1 MSMGIIESGEYN
13 KVAGNSDNDA
23 RIEEELESQVTEL
36 ETKLTELTTV
46 KTITPT
52 KVTGGAGGTV
62 TWDSFNVRKCGK
74 MVSICINNM
83 RHSTT
88 VTSVGSIA
96 LVTGLP
102 KPATSRL
109 YLNGMTYGP
118 NGENVNAY
126 IDNAGNLGIDI
137 GFVSAE
143 AKLYGSCS
151 YICTN

>member
-23 RIEEELESQVTEL
+23 RIAELESQVTEL
-36 ETKLTELTTV
+36 ETELTELTTV

-62 TWDSFNVRKCGK
+62 TWDSFNVKKCGK
-74 MVSICINNM
+74 MVSIYINNM

-109 YLNGMTYGP
+109 YLSGMNFGP
-118 NGENVNAY
+118 NGENVHAY